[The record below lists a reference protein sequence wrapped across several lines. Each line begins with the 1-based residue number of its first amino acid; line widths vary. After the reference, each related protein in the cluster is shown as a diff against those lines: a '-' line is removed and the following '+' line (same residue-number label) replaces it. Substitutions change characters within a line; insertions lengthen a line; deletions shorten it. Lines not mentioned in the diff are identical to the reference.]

1 LAINDILGCIPQR
14 MFPSP
19 RPSASLSAFPC
30 ARAILA
36 DRRGHFKRRGEQ
48 RLENRS
54 VLADG

>member
-19 RPSASLSAFPC
+19 QPSASLSAFPR

-36 DRRGHFKRRGEQ
+36 DRRAHFKRRREQ
-48 RLENRS
+48 RLENRNA
-54 VLADG
+54 LADG